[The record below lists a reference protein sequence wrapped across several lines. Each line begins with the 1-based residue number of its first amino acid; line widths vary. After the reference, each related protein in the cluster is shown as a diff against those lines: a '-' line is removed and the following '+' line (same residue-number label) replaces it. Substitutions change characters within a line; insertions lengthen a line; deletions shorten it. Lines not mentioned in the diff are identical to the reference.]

1 MTVRGA
7 DTRFSPYDRSTGA
20 SRSTTIAGL
29 AVQRAAADIRAQ
41 LDEIAA
47 SSDIDPTDHL
57 ALMRRHFG
65 FAGGELIGRGEV
77 APTGTGSY
85 AEGPVFWEVCVGAA
99 EVEVDPDTGVVRVR
113 RTATAADVG
122 RAINPQLVER
132 QDEGATLQGIGNALF
147 EEMVYEDGLLLN
159 DSLLDYRVPSF
170 QDLPDEMTCV
180 IVENGDGPGPYG
192 AKGCGE
198 GALAAVPAAIVNAL
212 ADAGVPM
219 NRVAPDAGTRL
230 AAHPRA
236 EEGGQVARAVKRAA
250 VIGTGTMG
258 PGMGAVLARA
268 GIETALYDVSDEQL
282 EKAKA
287 GAELAAQVLERLEAA
302 QEDGGSLR
310 FESDLAAA
318 LEGADF
324 VLEAVPEK
332 LELKH
337 EVFPKFEEHVADDA
351 ILASNTSG
359 IPITKIASVTEHP
372 ERVVGMH
379 WSNPP
384 HLIPMIEVIP
394 GEQTS
399 QDTVDATSELVRRI
413 GYHPVV
419 EREVAGFVENRIL
432 YAILRECLDLVD
444 RGIIDPEGLDL
455 NVRWGIGY
463 KLAVIGPMELLDM
476 AGLDIYNA
484 VGSYLNQDLSTSGDV
499 SSTIRDLI
507 DKGRLGMKTGG
518 GIYDY
523 TPEQIDELR
532 AKRAGKLVA
541 VRKALE
547 A

>member
-1 MTVRGA
+1 V
-7 DTRFSPYDRSTGA
+7 
-20 SRSTTIAGL
+20 
-29 AVQRAAADIRAQ
+29 
-41 LDEIAA
+41 
-47 SSDIDPTDHL
+47 
-57 ALMRRHFG
+57 
-65 FAGGELIGRGEV
+65 
-77 APTGTGSY
+77 
-85 AEGPVFWEVCVGAA
+85 
-99 EVEVDPDTGVVRVR
+99 
-113 RTATAADVG
+113 ADV
-122 RAINPQLVER
+122 R
-132 QDEGATLQGIGNALF
+132 
-147 EEMVYEDGLLLN
+147 
-159 DSLLDYRVPSF
+159 
-170 QDLPDEMTCV
+170 
-180 IVENGDGPGPYG
+180 
-192 AKGCGE
+192 
-198 GALAAVPAAIVNAL
+198 
-212 ADAGVPM
+212 
-219 NRVAPDAGTRL
+219 
-230 AAHPRA
+230 
-236 EEGGQVARAVKRAA
+236 RAA

-268 GIETALYDVSDEQL
+268 GVETALYDVSAEAL
-282 EKAKA
+282 ERAKA
-287 GAELAAQVLERLEAA
+287 GAELAAGVLDRLEAPRG
-302 QEDGGSLR
+302 DGGSLR

-318 LEGADF
+318 LDGAEF

-337 EVFPKFEEHVADDA
+337 EVFPQFEQHVGPDA

-359 IPITKIASVTEHP
+359 IPITKIAAVCERP

-399 QDTVDATSELVRRI
+399 PGTVEATAELVRRI

-419 EREVAGFVENRIL
+419 EREVPGFVENRIL
-432 YAILRECLDLVD
+432 YAIMRECLDLVD

-499 SSTIRDLI
+499 SSTIRGLI
-507 DKGRLGMKTGG
+507 DEGRLGMKTGG

-523 TPEQIDELR
+523 TPEQIEELR
-532 AKRAGKLVA
+532 GRRAAKLIA

-547 A
+547 G